1 MELILSSVV
10 TLILIM
16 DPFGNIPLFIT
27 ALKKVSPERRRF
39 VLLRELGIATLIM
52 VTFLFAGGKALDLLD
67 IQQYS
72 MGISGG
78 IILFIMSLK
87 LVFNSL
93 EDENAK
99 HERKDEEPF
108 IVPLAIPLI
117 AGPAT
122 LSMLLIFSA
131 TPGGNVWI
139 ILVALLIASFINSA
153 ILLLSFPISNMLGKR
168 GLIAVERLTG
178 MLLVLMSV
186 NMVMNGIAEFL
197 KTYNIG

>member
-1 MELILSSVV
+1 MEFILSAVV

-27 ALKKVSPERRRF
+27 SLKKVSPERRRF
-39 VLLRELGIATLIM
+39 VLLRERAIATAIM
-52 VTFLFAGGKALDLLD
+52 VTFLFAGGKALDLLG
-67 IQQYS
+67 IKQYS

-93 EDENAK
+93 EDESTKNNPK
-99 HERKDEEPF
+99 EEEPF

-131 TPGGNVWI
+131 TPGGNIWQ
-139 ILVALLIASFINSA
+139 ILIALLIASIINSA

-197 KTYNIG
+197 KSYNL

>member
-1 MELILSSVV
+1 MEFILSAVV

-27 ALKKVSPERRRF
+27 SLKKVSPDRRRF
-39 VLLRELGIATLIM
+39 VLMRELAIATAIM
-52 VTFLFAGGKALDLLD
+52 VTFLFAGGKALDLLE
-67 IQQYS
+67 IKQYS

-93 EDENAK
+93 EDESTKNNPK
-99 HERKDEEPF
+99 EEEPF

-131 TPGGNVWI
+131 TPGGNIWQ
-139 ILVALLIASFINSA
+139 ILIALLIASIINSA

-197 KTYNIG
+197 KSYNL

>member
-1 MELILSSVV
+1 MEFIFSAVV

-27 ALKKVSPERRRF
+27 SLKKVSPERRRF
-39 VLLRELGIATLIM
+39 VLLRELAIATIIM
-52 VTFLFAGGKALDLLD
+52 VTFLFAGGKALDLLG
-67 IQQYS
+67 IKQYS

-93 EDENAK
+93 EDETTKTNP
-99 HERKDEEPF
+99 KDEEPF

-131 TPGGNVWI
+131 TPGGNLWQ
-139 ILVALLIASFINSA
+139 ILIALLIASMINSA

-186 NMVMNGIAEFL
+186 NMVMNGIAEFM
-197 KTYNIG
+197 KSYNL

>member
-1 MELILSSVV
+1 MEFILSAVV

-27 ALKKVSPERRRF
+27 SLKKVSPERRRF
-39 VLLRELGIATLIM
+39 VLLRELAIATVIM
-52 VTFLFAGGKALDLLD
+52 VTFLFAGGKALDLLG
-67 IQQYS
+67 IKQYS

-93 EDENAK
+93 EDESTKNNPK
-99 HERKDEEPF
+99 EEEPF

-131 TPGGNVWI
+131 TPGGNIWQ
-139 ILVALLIASFINSA
+139 ILIALLIASIINSA

-197 KTYNIG
+197 KSYNL

>member
-1 MELILSSVV
+1 MEFILSAVV

-27 ALKKVSPERRRF
+27 SLKKVSPERRRF
-39 VLLRELGIATLIM
+39 VLLRELAIATIIM
-52 VTFLFAGGKALDLLD
+52 VTFLFAGGKALDLLG
-67 IQQYS
+67 IKQYS

-93 EDENAK
+93 EDETTKNNPK
-99 HERKDEEPF
+99 EEEPF

-131 TPGGNVWI
+131 TPGGNIWQI
-139 ILVALLIASFINSA
+139 LIALLVASIINSA

-197 KTYNIG
+197 KSYNL